1 MSRSLKAAALFA
13 VVVMVGCAPKRD
25 FTPAAV
31 PSWNVVQQMT
41 LAPPESFSS
50 GERRRFEDG
59 WSALQQGNL
68 ESAASNLSRLGRKYG
83 RSPEVT
89 TALGFL
95 ELRLGSWPASV
106 RYFSAALVE
115 RPGFGPAESGHFL
128 AALATGNEEQ
138 AYARLLRIREASP
151 DDPLIDRYASTLQVN
166 VAEARLG
173 TARKLMEQGLNEDA
187 AGAYARALEVAPEVG
202 GLYIEAAEAAHAAGL
217 HARAVVHAERATEL
231 EPRNGEAF
239 RILGEARYASGNLPG
254 ALEAYRAAARL
265 SPRDPDVTARFDA
278 IEAEYEEE
286 NLPSEYEGIV
296 EADRLTRQ
304 QLAAL
309 LYLELRD
316 AYDGV
321 PETTRVIATDIGD
334 SWAQTFI
341 RHVVGTG
348 ILEVFPNH
356 MFQPQAFVRRADLA
370 DGLAAAIE
378 ILAPTAYEMARESS
392 RFDQN
397 FPDLSS
403 ENIHYES
410 AALSISLG
418 LLMARASGDF
428 AAAEAVSAVE
438 VLAALREPN
447 PQSLVSGS
455 EAVSAVEV
463 LAAHMAP

>member
-1 MSRSLKAAALFA
+1 MHTTFMNRGLEAAVFVA
-13 VVVMVGCAPKRD
+13 VVLMVGCAPKRVY
-25 FTPAAV
+25 TPATV
-31 PSWNVVQQMT
+31 PSWNVVEEMMLT
-41 LAPPESFSS
+41 PPESLS
-50 GERRRFEDG
+50 GDELRRFEEG

-68 ESAASNLSRLGRKYG
+68 ESAQSNLSRLARKYG

-95 ELRLGSWPASV
+95 DLRLGSWPASM
-106 RYFSAALVE
+106 RYFSAALAE
-115 RPGFGPAESGHFL
+115 RPGFAPAESGYFL
-128 AALATGNEEQ
+128 AALATGNEEH
-138 AYARLLRIREASP
+138 AYERLLRLQKASP
-151 DDPLIDRYASTLQVN
+151 DHPLIARYASTLQVN

-173 TARKLMEQGLNEDA
+173 TARELMEQGRNEDA
-187 AGAYARALEVAPEVG
+187 ASAYARALEVAPEVG
-202 GLYIEAAEAAHAAGL
+202 GLYIEAADAARAAGL
-217 HARAVVHAERATEL
+217 HAQAVVHAERATEL
-231 EPRNGEAF
+231 EPQNGEAF
-239 RILGEARYASGNLPG
+239 RVLGEARYASDNLAG
-254 ALEAYRAAARL
+254 ARDAFRAAARL
-265 SPRDPDVTARFDA
+265 SPRDADAVARFDA
-278 IEAEYEEE
+278 IEAEYQEK
-286 NLPSEYEGIV
+286 NLPPEYDGIG
-296 EADRLTRQ
+296 ETDRLTRQ

-356 MFQPQAFVRRADLA
+356 MFQPKAYVRRADLA

-378 ILAPTAYEMARESS
+378 ILAPAAYDLARESS
-392 RFDQN
+392 RFQQN
-397 FPDLSS
+397 FTDLSS

-428 AAAEAVSAVE
+428 D
-438 VLAALREPN
+438 

-455 EAVSAVEV
+455 EAVTAVEV

>member
-1 MSRSLKAAALFA
+1 MSRGLEASAFVV
-13 VVVMVGCAPKRD
+13 VVVMVGCAPTRV
-25 FTPAAV
+25 FTPATV

-41 LAPPESFSS
+41 LAPPESLSD

-59 WSALQQGNL
+59 WSALQQGDL
-68 ESAASNLSRLGRKYG
+68 ESAESNLSRLGRKYG

-95 ELRLGSWPASV
+95 ELRLGRWPASE
-106 RYFSAALVE
+106 RYFRTALAE
-115 RPGFGPAESGHFL
+115 HSGFGPAESGYFLTAL
-128 AALATGNEEQ
+128 AAGNEEQ
-138 AYARLLRIREASP
+138 AYARLLRVQEASP
-151 DDPLIDRYASTLQVN
+151 DHPLIERYASTLQIN

-173 TARKLMEQGLNEDA
+173 TARELMERGRNEEA
-187 AGAYARALEVAPEVG
+187 ASAYARALEVAPEVG
-202 GLYIEAAEAAHAAGL
+202 GLYIEAAEAARAAGL
-217 HARAVVHAERATEL
+217 HAQAVAHAERATEL
-231 EPRNGEAF
+231 EPQNGDAF
-239 RILGEARYASGNLPG
+239 RVLGEARYARSNLTG
-254 ALEAYRAAARL
+254 ALEAYRVAARL
-265 SPRDPDVTARFDA
+265 SPRDADVLARFDA
-278 IEAEYEEE
+278 IEAEFQEK
-286 NLPSEYEGIV
+286 NLPPEYEGIG

-370 DGLAAAIE
+370 DGLAAALE
-378 ILAPTAYEMARESS
+378 ILAPTAYDLARESS

-410 AALSISLG
+410 AALSVSLG
-418 LLMARASGDF
+418 LLMARAGGDF
-428 AAAEAVSAVE
+428 G
-438 VLAALREPN
+438 
-447 PQSLVSGS
+447 PQNLVSGS

>member
-1 MSRSLKAAALFA
+1 MNFTSRGLQAAAFVA
-13 VVVMVGCAPKRD
+13 VIVTFGCAAKRD
-25 FTPAAV
+25 FTPVTV
-31 PSWNVVQQMT
+31 PSWNVVQEMM
-41 LAPPESFSS
+41 LSPPKNFSD
-50 GERRRFEDG
+50 GERRRFQEG
-59 WSALQQGNL
+59 WSALQLGNFDTA
-68 ESAASNLSRLGRKYG
+68 ESNLSRLGRKYG

-95 ELRLGSWPASV
+95 ELRLGRWPASE
-106 RYFSAALVE
+106 RYFSIALAE
-115 RPGFGPAESGHFL
+115 RSGFRPAESGYFL
-128 AALATGNEEQ
+128 AALATGNEEL
-138 AYARLLRIREASP
+138 AYERLLQVREASP
-151 DDPLIDRYASTLQVN
+151 DHPLVDRYASTLQVN

-173 TARKLMEQGLNEDA
+173 TARELIEQGLNKDA
-187 AGAYARALEVAPEVG
+187 ASAYARALEVAPEVG

-217 HARAVVHAERATEL
+217 HAQAVIHAERATEL
-231 EPRNGEAF
+231 EPRNGGAF
-239 RILGEARYASGNLPG
+239 RILGEARYATDNLTL
-254 ALEAYRAAARL
+254 ALEAFRAAARL
-265 SPRDPDVTARFDA
+265 SPRDADVIARFET
-278 IEAEYEEE
+278 IEAEYEEQ
-286 NLPSEYEGIV
+286 NLPPEYEGIRD
-296 EADRLTRQ
+296 ADRLTRQ

-321 PETTRVIATDIGD
+321 PETTQVIATDIGD

-378 ILAPTAYEMARESS
+378 VLAPTAYDMARRSS
-392 RFDQN
+392 RFRQH

-410 AALSISLG
+410 AALTISLG
-418 LLMARASGDF
+418 FLMARASGDF
-428 AAAEAVSAVE
+428 D
-438 VLAALREPN
+438 

>member
-1 MSRSLKAAALFA
+1 MNFKSRGFQAAGFVA
-13 VVVMVGCAPKRD
+13 VFVLAGCAPKRD
-25 FTPAAV
+25 FTPATV
-31 PSWNVVQQMT
+31 PSWNVVQEMK
-41 LAPPESFSS
+41 LSPPEILSD
-50 GERRRFEDG
+50 GERRRFEEG
-59 WSALQQGNL
+59 WSALQLGNL
-68 ESAASNLSRLGRKYG
+68 DAAESNLARLGRKYG

-95 ELRLGSWPASV
+95 ELRFGNWPASE
-106 RYFSAALVE
+106 RYFSIALAE
-115 RPGFGPAESGHFL
+115 RSGYGPAESGYFL
-128 AALATGNEEQ
+128 AALATGNEEL
-138 AYARLLRIREASP
+138 AYERLLQVREASP
-151 DDPLIDRYASTLQVN
+151 DHALVDRYASTLQVN

-173 TARKLMEQGLNEDA
+173 TARKLMDQGRNEDA
-187 AGAYARALEVAPEVG
+187 AGAYARVLEVAPEVG
-202 GLYIEAAEAAHAAGL
+202 GLYIEAAEAAYAAGL
-217 HARAVVHAERATEL
+217 HPQAVIHAERATEL
-231 EPRNGEAF
+231 EPRNGGAF
-239 RILGEARYASGNLPG
+239 RILGEARYASDNLAL
-254 ALEAYRAAARL
+254 ALEAFRAAARL
-265 SPRDPDVTARFDA
+265 SPRDADVIARFEA
-278 IEAEYEEE
+278 IEAEYEEQ
-286 NLPSEYEGIV
+286 NLPPEYETIG

-309 LYLELRD
+309 LYLELRG

-321 PETTRVIATDIGD
+321 PETTQVIATDIGD
-334 SWAQTFI
+334 SWARTFI

-378 ILAPTAYEMARESS
+378 ILAPTAYDMARESS

-418 LLMARASGDF
+418 FLMARASGDF
-428 AAAEAVSAVE
+428 D
-438 VLAALREPN
+438 